1 MRILHATSELYPLV
15 KTGGLADVSAALGAA
30 QRALGHDARVVLPG
44 YPEVLAALAAD
55 ATLLEQIT
63 EVGGFRG
70 RILRGALR
78 GVEMPA
84 YVVDCPALYDR
95 PGGPYLDASGHDYA
109 DNALRFAMLSRAAAD
124 LALGADHDYPPDVI
138 HGHDWQ
144 TGLAPAYLAH
154 SQAAR
159 PRSVHTIHNLAYQGV
174 FSADIFPTLGLPEDA
189 MQMEGVEYHGGVG
202 FLKAALWYADALT
215 TVSRTYA
222 AEIQTSAFGLGL
234 EGLLRGRRADLTG
247 IVNGV
252 DYGVWDPRV
261 DPELPR
267 RYGPDSLGGKLV
279 AKAALRDRFG
289 LGAARGPLFVAVARL
304 TPDKGLDLV
313 ARAAEALGEFDAQLA
328 ILGTGDSGIEAQLLA
343 LASHDP
349 SRVGFVQGYDEALA
363 HVMQAGADVTLVPS
377 RTEPCGLTQLYAM
390 RYGSLPLVRRTGGLA
405 DTVVDVA
412 AETLDRATGFVF
424 DEPSPEALLGA
435 MRRAASLFEQPCL
448 WTQVQARA
456 MANDFGWE
464 SAARRYLDV
473 YSNRGDQRTCLERV
487 LS

>member
-30 QRALGHDARVVLPG
+30 QRALGHDARVILPG
-44 YPEVLAALAAD
+44 YPAVLEALAAD
-55 ATLLEQIT
+55 ATPLEPIS
-63 EVGGFRG
+63 ELGGLRG
-70 RILRGALR
+70 RILCGALR

-84 YVVDCPALYDR
+84 YVVDCPSLYDR
-95 PGGPYLDASGHDYA
+95 PGGPYLDASGHDY
-109 DNALRFAMLSRAAAD
+109 
-124 LALGADHDYPPDVI
+124 PPDVI

-144 TGLAPAYLAH
+144 TGLVPAYLAH
-154 SQAAR
+154 SQVGR

-189 MQMEGVEYHGGVG
+189 MRMEGVEYHGGVG

-234 EGLLRGRRADLTG
+234 EGLLRGRRDDLTG

-267 RYGPDSLGGKLV
+267 RYGPASLGGKLV
-279 AKAALRDRFG
+279 AKAALRGRFG

-328 ILGTGDSGIEAQLLA
+328 ILGTGDSDIETQLGA
-343 LASHDP
+343 LADHDP
-349 SRVGFVQGYDEALA
+349 GRVGFVRGYDERLA

-435 MRRAASLFEQPCL
+435 MRRAASFFEQPSL
-448 WTQVQARA
+448 WAEVQARA
-456 MANDFGWE
+456 MANDFDWE
-464 SAARRYLDV
+464 SAARHYLDV
-473 YSNRGDQRTCLERV
+473 YSSHSDQRAHMERV